1 MDQRPICV
9 FDSGMGGLTCVRQL
23 IRLLPNEE
31 LRYFGDTGRVPYG
44 SRSAE
49 TITKYARQDLA
60 FLRTFGPKAVV
71 IACGT
76 VTTTA
81 LDTLR
86 AENDLPILGVVE
98 PAAKKAAEISKNGR
112 IGIVGTRATIRTG
125 AYERAIRALRP
136 DAVIESNACPLLVP
150 LVEDGR
156 VTEKDEI
163 TRMMIKEYFAPMKRA
178 NVDTIVLGCTHYPFL
193 LPTLQ
198 KVASQLAP
206 DREITFIDPA
216 PAAAQ
221 QLVRVMSARGIS
233 LIDPGFIPVAS
244 PEDSTHPNFFP
255 VAVPEDSTHPNI
267 ELHASDSPE
276 SLQRIFALIS

>member
-1 MDQRPICV
+1 MDPRPICV

-23 IRLLPNEE
+23 IRLLPDEE

-49 TITKYARQDLA
+49 TIVKYARQDLA

-81 LDTLR
+81 LEILR
-86 AENDLPILGVVE
+86 AENDLPILGVVG
-98 PAAKKAAEISKNGR
+98 PAAEKAASISRNGK

-136 DAVIESNACPLLVP
+136 DALIESNACPLLVP

-156 VTEKDEI
+156 VTEKDGV
-163 TRMMIKEYFAPMKRA
+163 TRELIKEYFAPMKRA
-178 NVDTIVLGCTHYPFL
+178 GVDTVVLGCTHYPL
-193 LPTLQ
+193 IKELIGLEMG
-198 KVASQLAP
+198 P
-206 DREITFIDPA
+206 DVKLIDTGYEV
-216 PAAAQ
+216 AAA
-221 QLVRVMSARGIS
+221 LKRLLSENGLLAA
-233 LIDPGFIPVAS
+233 PGSKGAQYYY
-244 PEDSTHPNFFP
+244 
-255 VAVPEDSTHPNI
+255 
-267 ELHASDSPE
+267 ASDSAADFA
-276 SLQRIFALIS
+276 SVASIFLDSDITGSVERVEIDRY

>member
-86 AENDLPILGVVE
+86 AESDLPILGVVE

-178 NVDTIVLGCTHYPFL
+178 NVDTIVLGCTHYPL
-193 LPTLQ
+193 IKELIALEMGPEVTL
-198 KVASQLAP
+198 
-206 DREITFIDPA
+206 IDTGYEV
-216 PAAAQ
+216 AAA
-221 QLVRVMSARGIS
+221 LKALLSKNDLLTEPSAKG
-233 LIDPGFIPVAS
+233 AQYYY
-244 PEDSTHPNFFP
+244 
-255 VAVPEDSTHPNI
+255 
-267 ELHASDSPE
+267 ASDSAADFA
-276 SLQRIFALIS
+276 SVASIFLDDDIAGSVERVEIDRY